1 MSYAVKG
8 LVQNDY
14 TKRFK
19 GVSSFVVLQ
28 TIGISGVDNNKMR
41 GDLKKKGVKMMV
53 VKNSL
58 MRRAL
63 ESLGHPKGG
72 QLFDSGPCTVAFG
85 GDSIV
90 DVAKTLE
97 TWLKKKNTP
106 LAVKGAYIEGDVL
119 NAAAAKGL
127 SKMPTRAE
135 LQAQIVG
142 IAMTPGSNVA
152 GCLVGPGSVIAG
164 CVKTLIEKKEKEA
177 A

>member
-8 LVQNDY
+8 LVQNEY
-14 TKRFK
+14 TKRFH
-19 GVSSFVVLQ
+19 GVNSFIVLQ
-28 TIGISGVDNNKMR
+28 TIGINGIDNNKMR

-97 TWLKKKNTP
+97 TWLQKNKMLTI
-106 LAVKGAYIEGDVL
+106 KGAYVEGEVL
-119 NAAAAKGL
+119 NAAATKGL

-135 LQAQIVG
+135 LQARIVQIT
-142 IAMTPGSNVA
+142 MTPGSTIA
-152 GCLVGPGSVIAG
+152 GCLAGPGSVIAG

>member
-14 TKRFK
+14 TKRFN

-41 GDLKKKGVKMMV
+41 GDLKKKGVKMVV

-106 LAVKGAYIEGDVL
+106 LAVKGAYIEGEVL

-127 SKMPTRAE
+127 SRMPSRAE

-142 IAMTPGSNVA
+142 IALTPGSNVA

-164 CVKTLIEKKEKEA
+164 CVKTLIENKEKEA